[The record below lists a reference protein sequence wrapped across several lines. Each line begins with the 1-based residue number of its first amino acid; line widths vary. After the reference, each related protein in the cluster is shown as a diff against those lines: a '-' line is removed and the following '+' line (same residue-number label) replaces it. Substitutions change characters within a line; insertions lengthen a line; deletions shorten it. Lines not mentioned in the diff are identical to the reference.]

1 MKKRKIVKRKI
12 SRREIELKMLI
23 LQMGMRMVD
32 IAKET
37 GFSISMLSRYIRDER
52 NSEKLDKYFEKLK
65 DEYEDFMNR
74 FRMQVDSECG
84 EK

>member
-1 MKKRKIVKRKI
+1 MENRKKVKRKI

-23 LQMGMRMVD
+23 LQMGTRIVD

-37 GFSISMLSRYIRDER
+37 GFSVSMISRYIRDER
-52 NSEKLDKYFEKLK
+52 NSEKLDKYFKELK
-65 DEYEDFMNR
+65 NEYEDFMNR
-74 FRMQVDSECG
+74 FRMQVNAQCG